1 MTSPWIRFAGLLG
14 EDLAFVPLTGWETRV
29 VAQPPP
35 SGDGVFVVEGQDGS
49 GNVLVDVEP
58 EVRFDRRRADG
69 TREALVVA
77 YLPLMPGL
85 RRLRLRRRAFVLYRR
100 DVAAAAPRV
109 LRVTAELT
117 PSRTLAARWT
127 AEPGAGAPDPLIY
140 RVVWV
145 AEGRGA
151 FPLSRDLSAPGFE
164 IPVARLPGSPRG
176 RVAVLASD
184 GVRSGYALSEPL
196 AVPLRPARVAIVEPH
211 PQAVFPPGQPVTVRG
226 VASDDAGRRLDAEGL
241 TWSLDGQPVAAD
253 TSLLLLRG
261 LAPGEHQVSLSWEG
275 AGAPRGEAR
284 MVFRVASSPTAP
296 GNGGPP
302 PPEPTDAP
310 TPIVAPALVV
320 PSTPAAEGEPGPLRI
335 PL

>member
-77 YLPLMPGL
+77 YLPLVPGL

-100 DVAAAAPRV
+100 DVAATAPRV

-117 PSRTLAARWT
+117 SSRTLAARWT
-127 AEPGAGAPDPLIY
+127 AEAGAGTPDPLTY

-151 FPLSRDLSAPGFE
+151 FPLSRDLSAPAFE
-164 IPVARLPGSPRG
+164 IPVARLPGSPSG

-226 VASDDAGRRLDAEGL
+226 VACDDAGRRLEAEGL
-241 TWSLDGQPVAAD
+241 NWSLDGQPVASD
-253 TSLLLLRG
+253 TPILLLRG
-261 LAPGEHQVSLSWEG
+261 LAPGEHQVSLAWEG
-275 AGAPRGEAR
+275 TGAPRGEAR
-284 MVFRVASSPTAP
+284 IVFHVAAPRHAPVEAAPSPAP
-296 GNGGPP
+296 GAADPTPP
-302 PPEPTDAP
+302 AAPKSAPQPPEGE
-310 TPIVAPALVV
+310 
-320 PSTPAAEGEPGPLRI
+320 AAPLRI
-335 PL
+335 RL